1 MRMQYSVLALVA
13 GILLSVSAAAQS
25 IMSDDFS
32 TGDVSKSVNGFTW
45 AGGDS
50 SNDPSSATYVAETV
64 TRDGELR
71 DALHFD
77 YKAGSRWA
85 EKRFDIGKP
94 HPELWVR
101 YWIKVPDNFE
111 HSSGSPNNN
120 KFFALWMDDYSAKGD
135 GPTVFW
141 NYWRSDSGSNLTVSY
156 SHGQNRVSG
165 ANMQSTPFIN
175 TPEDRGRWMEVVLRV
190 KAASSRSSNDGI
202 IETHRRWENEASFTK
217 IHEVRDAN
225 IAIPP
230 GGPNGWQRGYIM
242 GYANAPY
249 SEDTVWVVDEI
260 EFSNSSL
267 LNTGHRPKPPR
278 ARS

>member
-1 MRMQYSVLALVA
+1 MRMKYSFLTLFA
-13 GILLSVSAAAQS
+13 GLFLSASLAAQP
-25 IMSDDFS
+25 ILSDDFS
-32 TGDVSKSVNGFTW
+32 TGDVSRSINGFKW
-45 AGGDS
+45 SGSDS
-50 SNDPSSATYVAETV
+50 PNDPSSATYVAETV
-64 TRDGELR
+64 TRHGELK
-71 DALHFD
+71 DALHFY
-77 YKAGSRWA
+77 YKAGSRWS
-85 EKRFDIGKP
+85 EKRFDIGRP

-111 HSSGSPNNN
+111 HSSDSPNNN

-165 ANMQSTPFIN
+165 PNLQNTPFIS
-175 TPEDRGRWMEVVLRV
+175 TPEDRGRWMEVILRV

-202 IETHRRWENEASFTK
+202 IETHRRWEDEKSFTK
-217 IHEVRDAN
+217 LHEVRDAN

-230 GGPNGWQRGYIM
+230 NGPIGWQRGYIM
-242 GYANAPY
+242 GYANASY

-260 EFSNSSL
+260 EFSDSSL
-267 LNTGHRPKPPR
+267 LNSAARPKPPTQQR
-278 ARS
+278 